1 LFLWP
6 SALQLKGPALVGV
19 KYQLVHPN
27 QPQKKGGWAALKRES
42 FNMGARSGA
51 KWGLPMRVAQ
61 LS

>member
-1 LFLWP
+1 MW
-6 SALQLKGPALVGV
+6 LKGPALVGV

-27 QPQKKGGWAALKRES
+27 QPQKKGAWAALKRES